1 MGDFAE
7 WSPELRRAVR
17 RAIRS
22 PAATLFLAA
31 VVVFGAYWRV
41 DVFIV
46 DTVAVANALGNL
58 ADGSL
63 SFAQV
68 YFGPADAQTP
78 GVYVSEG
85 QLYGRNYGQVVAAL
99 PVLYLL
105 EAVSWVAAPRL
116 LLAGAWSLS
125 VAVLGGR
132 LATALGRPSVRAGGV
147 VLATLAFLA
156 SAAFGT
162 ALAPRLF
169 PLVALQTV
177 TLLAAAGLVAVAS
190 LLVTL
195 FHGRRSGV
203 AAGVATLLLGPVAF
217 WATIPKRHVI
227 TAFLVVLTAYLFAR
241 SRYTGRP
248 RDRALAYLP
257 VGLTAWVSAPEGF
270 LLLVALA
277 PVDLATSPRN
287 DLRSLTAVA
296 AVLAVSLLPF
306 LATNAAVSGNP
317 VVPPRMLESYRASGE
332 LLAADPGLAPTH
344 PSFEPA
350 PDSAAAAA
358 GDSGGAAPADSGS
371 PGSGGGPSGADRDD
385 GALAAAGSLLTATAT
400 TGAELSLRAA
410 DQVEQGLSS
419 LSPERLYHVFVRSG
433 RIPGVNY
440 AETGGE
446 TIDLTML
453 ESAPLLA
460 ALLATPV
467 VLVRRSS
474 GLLAG
479 LRSDWTAP
487 HRATDL
493 FALVFTL
500 LFSLAHLPR
509 LPLHSTVTVRYLVPV
524 VPLLA
529 YGVFRLTP
537 VRRVVNRSLR
547 TVATTALVASVA
559 GAAVGVVALAPSE
572 PDVGALMQ
580 VHAVANLAA
589 GAVVVIWLVSRPSND
604 RLGAVAVGL
613 LTAAMALFLVG
624 TGFEYFAADRQ
635 YLLPVARL
643 LEAGIPILH

>member
-1 MGDFAE
+1 
-7 WSPELRRAVR
+7 
-17 RAIRS
+17 
-22 PAATLFLAA
+22 
-31 VVVFGAYWRV
+31 
-41 DVFIV
+41 
-46 DTVAVANALGNL
+46 
-58 ADGSL
+58 
-63 SFAQV
+63 
-68 YFGPADAQTP
+68 
-78 GVYVSEG
+78 
-85 QLYGRNYGQVVAAL
+85 
-99 PVLYLL
+99 
-105 EAVSWVAAPRL
+105 
-116 LLAGAWSLS
+116 
-125 VAVLGGR
+125 
-132 LATALGRPSVRAGGV
+132 
-147 VLATLAFLA
+147 
-156 SAAFGT
+156 
-162 ALAPRLF
+162 
-169 PLVALQTV
+169 
-177 TLLAAAGLVAVAS
+177 
-190 LLVTL
+190 
-195 FHGRRSGV
+195 
-203 AAGVATLLLGPVAF
+203 
-217 WATIPKRHVI
+217 
-227 TAFLVVLTAYLFAR
+227 
-241 SRYTGRP
+241 
-248 RDRALAYLP
+248 
-257 VGLTAWVSAPEGF
+257 
-270 LLLVALA
+270 
-277 PVDLATSPRN
+277 
-287 DLRSLTAVA
+287 
-296 AVLAVSLLPF
+296 
-306 LATNAAVSGNP
+306 
-317 VVPPRMLESYRASGE
+317 MLESYRASGE
-332 LLAADPGLAPTH
+332 LLSADPGLAPTH

-385 GALAAAGSLLTATAT
+385 GVLAAAGSLLTTTAT
-400 TGAELSLRAA
+400 TGVELSLRAA